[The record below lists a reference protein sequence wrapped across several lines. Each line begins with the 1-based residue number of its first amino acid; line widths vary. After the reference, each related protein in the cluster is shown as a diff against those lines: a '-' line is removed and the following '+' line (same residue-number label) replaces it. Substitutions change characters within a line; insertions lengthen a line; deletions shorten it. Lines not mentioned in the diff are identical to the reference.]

1 MRSSDPKERAAGG
14 RRVGLEGAGVW
25 AFKMSELR
33 VQEGK
38 EERKIER
45 ERDIKLELKGIKT
58 GDKKQFKKVHIVC
71 YESERT
77 VMATVIHLTEKLC

>member
-1 MRSSDPKERAAGG
+1 MGSSDPRVQAAGG
-14 RRVGLEGAGVW
+14 RRVSSEGAVVW

-33 VQEGK
+33 MYEGK

-58 GDKKQFKKVHIVC
+58 GNKTIHKSSYYFLEVRVEC
-71 YESERT
+71 SSNG
-77 VMATVIHLTEKLC
+77 ATPR